1 MTGGTAGS
9 GRQAVGRV
17 LGLDLLR
24 GVAVGLVMIRH
35 AWPDRFGGSGIVGV
49 VMFFALS
56 GYLITGVL
64 RGDLVKHG
72 RIRYPRFYRNRAL
85 RLLPALLAL
94 VTVFTVV
101 EAVWNPLRDRALLWH
116 TAVIALTYT
125 MDVPA
130 HWVVSDALG
139 HLWTLATEEQFYLLW
154 PLLLAFAITRGAVRS
169 VAWAAAAGCL
179 LFCVASILIAEPR
192 VYRVYDWPTC
202 WSACLLIGA
211 LARLGEARLRT
222 LLARPVLRTGAAVFA
237 AALLV
242 AACLVPEPKN
252 WPATYLVG
260 APLVAACTV
269 VFILRADG
277 WATSVPALAR
287 PLLGLGIVSYAA
299 YLWNYPIVNWM
310 GPQPLSPTK
319 ALASIVLT
327 IVAATASWWLV
338 ERPVARYRT
347 RLDSGRTT
355 AAVDNPTGNSTE
367 NSTAVGRAG

>member
-1 MTGGTAGS
+1 MTGATAGP
-9 GRQAVGRV
+9 GRQAVGRI
-17 LGLDLLR
+17 LGLDVLR

-35 AWPDRFGGSGIVGV
+35 AWPDQFGGSGIVGV

-64 RGDLVKHG
+64 CGDLVKHG

-94 VTVFTVV
+94 VTVFTIV

-125 MDVPA
+125 MDVPG
-130 HWVVSDALG
+130 HWIVSDALG

-154 PLLLAFAITRGAVRS
+154 PLLLAFAIRRGAVRS

-179 LFCVASILIAEPR
+179 LLCLASVVIAEPR

-211 LARLGEARLRT
+211 LARLSETRLRT
-222 LLARPVLRTGAAVFA
+222 LLAGGHGLRTGTTALAAV
-237 AALLV
+237 LLT

-252 WPATYLVG
+252 WSVTYLVG
-260 APLVAACTV
+260 APIVAACAV

-277 WATSVPALAR
+277 WATSVPVVAR
-287 PLLGLGIVSYAA
+287 PLLGLGVVSYAA
-299 YLWNYPIVNWM
+299 YLWNYPVVNWM
-310 GPQPLSPTK
+310 GPQPLSAAK

-327 IVAATASWWLV
+327 VVAATASWWLV
-338 ERPVARYRT
+338 ERPVARYRA
-347 RLDSGRTT
+347 RLDSRRTTTT
-355 AAVDNPTGNSTE
+355 AAESP
-367 NSTAVGRAG
+367 AVAERAR